1 MIGYQKSV
9 SDGDRLCKVNDLSN
23 AVFCE
28 LYIPSGSLVY
38 ITSSTSDNVNT
49 PTKTPLDTTYNIS
62 LKRAPFEQGPHD
74 PQQEITKA
82 ELSTCFNIIER
93 TSRKDYEAS
102 AWGWHPKRKRNE
114 MREVDMRYLLVRRCG
129 NAHKAMAI
137 EKDKEAPQS
146 GAVNAD
152 TVPSHSEKEYKKLD
166 DGIGESDCVSEA
178 VAEQATPSSAASPR
192 TSDAEE
198 ETEETPDET
207 PNKTPDKTD
216 ILGFMSFM
224 LTREEGQ
231 KVIYIYEIHL
241 LEEIRRQGLAGHLFN
256 VVEHIG
262 TLTGMQKA
270 MLTVFRSN
278 RHARELY
285 GRRGYKVD
293 ECSPEPK
300 RLRGGVV
307 KEVDY
312 VIMSKRL
319 KRKIQIE
326 STEPQFKNVE
336 LKKRKQFERE
346 D

>member
-1 MIGYQKSV
+1 MLAMIGHQKSV
-9 SDGDRLCKVNDLSN
+9 SDGDRLSKLNDLST
-23 AVFCE
+23 AVFRE

-38 ITSSTSDNVNT
+38 NTSSTTDDNST
-49 PTKTPLDTTYNIS
+49 PTKTPLDAKYNIS
-62 LKRAPFEQGPHD
+62 LKRAPIERGTHD

-129 NAHKAMAI
+129 IVQKTMAI
-137 EKDKEAPQS
+137 EDDTEAPRS
-146 GAVNAD
+146 DAINAERETKALND
-152 TVPSHSEKEYKKLD
+152 GTKESEC
-166 DGIGESDCVSEA
+166 ISEA
-178 VAEQATPSSAASPR
+178 VREQAASASVAGPD

-198 ETEETPDET
+198 EIEGTPDDKSDDTPDDTPDET
-207 PNKTPDKTD
+207 SNETE

-231 KVIYIYEIHL
+231 EVIYIYEIHL

-256 VVEHIG
+256 VVEHVG
-262 TLTGMQKA
+262 TVTGMKKA
-270 MLTVFRSN
+270 MLTVFQSN
-278 RHARELY
+278 RHARKLY
-285 GRRGYKVD
+285 VRRGYKVD

-319 KRKIQIE
+319 KRKIQVE
-326 STEPQFKNVE
+326 STEPQFKNVDP
-336 LKKRKQFERE
+336 KKQKC
-346 D
+346 